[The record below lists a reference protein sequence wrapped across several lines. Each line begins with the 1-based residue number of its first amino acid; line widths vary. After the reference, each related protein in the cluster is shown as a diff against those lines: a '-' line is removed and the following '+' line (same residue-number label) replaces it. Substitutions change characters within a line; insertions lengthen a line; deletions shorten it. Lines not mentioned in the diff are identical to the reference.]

1 MTNQNKTEKIP
12 NCIGVIMD
20 GNRRWAKERGLT
32 AIEGHKAGYVRFKEF
47 VSWAGDRGIKNLIFY
62 VFSTENWKRD
72 GKEKKYLFKL
82 IETAFKNDLEEIKNK
97 NIRIKFAGQIERFS
111 KTVQKV
117 LRDAEEQTASNTG
130 VTVVL
135 ALSYGGRSEILNAV
149 NTIIKEGRKG
159 EITEGEFGKY
169 LWTKDIPDPDLII
182 RTGEAMR
189 LSNFLP
195 WQSVYSELYF
205 TNTYWPD
212 FDKEEFEYVLEG
224 YGSRE
229 RRMGK

>member
-1 MTNQNKTEKIP
+1 MAKKIKISGMP

-20 GNRRWAKERGLT
+20 GNRRWAKERGLST
-32 AIEGHKAGYVRFKEF
+32 LEGHKAGYERFKEF
-47 VSWAGDRGIKNLIFY
+47 ISWADEKGIKNLIFY
-62 VFSTENWKRD
+62 AFSTENWKR
-72 GKEKKYLFKL
+72 GEEEKGYLFKL

-97 NIRIKFAGQIERFS
+97 NIRIKFAGQTERFS
-111 KTVQKV
+111 KTIVKI
-117 LRDAEEQTASNTG
+117 LHNAEEQTAHNTG
-130 VTVVL
+130 GTVML
-135 ALSYGGRSEILNAV
+135 ALSYGGRSEILHAV
-149 NTIIKEGRKG
+149 NELIAEGNKG
-159 EITEGEFGKY
+159 PVDEEEFESH

-212 FDKEEFEYVLEG
+212 FDKEEFEYILGEYTG
-224 YGSRE
+224 RE
-229 RRMGK
+229 RRMGR